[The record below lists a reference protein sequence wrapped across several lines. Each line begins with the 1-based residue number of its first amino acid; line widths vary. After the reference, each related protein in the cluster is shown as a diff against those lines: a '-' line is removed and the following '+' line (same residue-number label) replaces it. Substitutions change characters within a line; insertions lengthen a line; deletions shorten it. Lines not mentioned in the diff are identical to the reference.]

1 MTRSARHDVLFE
13 PLAIGPKTLRNRF
26 YQVPHCSGFGTEK
39 PLSQAAL
46 RAMKAEGGWAAVCTE
61 YAPVSADSDST
72 PSVSAR
78 LWDDDDARNL
88 AVMCEAVHRYGTLAG
103 IELHHE
109 GMIANPRGSRWPA
122 IGPSQIANV
131 AYPDAAAPKQMDID
145 DIRRVQRDWVAAAI
159 RARDIGFDIV
169 YVQGSHSALLAQFLS
184 PRLNHRTDSYGG
196 SLENRAR
203 IWLETLELVRQ
214 AVGSDCV
221 IAARLAVDAL
231 GPWGATIDDGLRF
244 VELANHLVDVWDI
257 TVGAIAGFERLDSAA
272 SRFFGEGYELHWT
285 RQVRAVTDKPII
297 GVGRFTNPDT
307 MAELVRHRD
316 LDIIG
321 AARPSIADPFLP
333 KKVEEGRYGEIR
345 ECIGCNICYSRA
357 EYGGHLGCTQN
368 ATAGEEYR
376 RGWHPE
382 RFSRA
387 RTADKSVL
395 VIGAGPAG
403 LECAI
408 VLAKRGYDR
417 VHLIEKD
424 ADVGG
429 CVRWISRLPG
439 LGEWRKVLDWRLLEL
454 DRLRSNVE
462 VITSKSLEAVDVL
475 SYGAELVV
483 LATGSRWAGNG
494 FNGLTFEAIA
504 GADDSQD
511 FVLTPEQVML
521 EDKRPPGEQVIV
533 YDCDGYFMGS
543 SIAEL
548 LQLDGYQVTI
558 VTPHLEVAPLCN
570 ETLEAPRL
578 RHRLHELGIEV
589 VTTASLSS
597 LNERAAQIRHQFGQ
611 VTEVAV
617 SAAVLVTQRLSRAEL
632 YHDLIG
638 RNLQGTG
645 IEGIY
650 RIGDCVAPRI
660 LADAI
665 FDGHRLGREID
676 SPDPGTPL
684 LHRRE
689 RLVADAAPLDW
700 SRMSRGARVIPVTT
714 R

>member
-1 MTRSARHDVLFE
+1 VTRSPRHDVLFE

-26 YQVPHCSGFGTEK
+26 YQVPHCSGFGTQK

-46 RAMKAEGGWAAVCTE
+46 RGTKAEGGWAAVCTE
-61 YAPVSADSDST
+61 YAPVSADSDSM

-88 AVMCEAVHRYGTLAG
+88 ALMCEAVHRYGSLAG
-103 IELHHE
+103 VELHHE
-109 GMIANPRGSRWPA
+109 GMIANPRESRWPA
-122 IGPSQIANV
+122 VGPSQIASV
-131 AYPDAAAPKQMDID
+131 AYPDGAAPKEMDID
-145 DIRRVQRDWVAAAI
+145 DIRRVQRDWAAAAT

-169 YVQGSHSALLAQFLS
+169 YVQGAHSALLAQFLS
-184 PRLNHRTDSYGG
+184 PSLNRRTDSYGG

-203 IWLETLELVRQ
+203 LWLETLELVRK
-214 AVGSDCV
+214 ATGDDCA

-231 GPWGATIDDGLRF
+231 GPWGATLDDGLRF
-244 VELANHLVDVWDI
+244 VELADHLVDLWDI

-272 SRFFGEGYELHWT
+272 SRFFGEGYELQWT
-285 RQVRAVTDKPII
+285 RQVRAVTDKPLI

-307 MAELVRHRD
+307 MADLVRQRD

-333 KKVEEGRYGEIR
+333 KKIEEGRYEEIR
-345 ECIGCNICYSRA
+345 ECIGCNVCYSRA
-357 EYGGHLGCTQN
+357 EYGGHIGCTQN

-387 RTADKSVL
+387 RTASKSVL
-395 VIGAGPAG
+395 VVGAGPAG

-408 VLAKRGYDR
+408 VLAKRGHNR

-424 ADVGG
+424 AHAGG

-454 DRLRSNVE
+454 DRLRGNVE
-462 VITSKSLEAVDVL
+462 VITGTALDTADVL

-483 LATGSRWAGNG
+483 LATGSRWAGDG
-494 FNGLTFEAIA
+494 FNGITFEAIA
-504 GADDSQD
+504 GADDSQN

-521 EDKRPPGEQVIV
+521 EGKRPPGERVIV
-533 YDCDGYFMGS
+533 YDCEGYFMGAS
-543 SIAEL
+543 LAEL
-548 LQLDGYQVTI
+548 LRLDGYQMTI

-570 ETLEAPRL
+570 ETLEGPRL
-578 RHRLHELGIEV
+578 RHRLHELGIEML
-589 VTTASLSS
+589 TTASLASVT
-597 LNERAAQIRHQFGQ
+597 ERGARIRDQFGQ
-611 VTEVAV
+611 VTETAA
-617 SAAVLVTQRLSRAEL
+617 SAAVLVTQRLSCTEL
-632 YHDLIG
+632 YNDLAG
-638 RNLQGTG
+638 RDLQGTG

-650 RIGDCVAPRI
+650 RTGDCVAPRL

-676 SPDPGTPL
+676 SRDPRTPL
-684 LHRRE
+684 PYRRE
-689 RLVADAAPLDW
+689 RLVVDDA
-700 SRMSRGARVIPVTT
+700 SVIRAR
-714 R
+714 

>member
-1 MTRSARHDVLFE
+1 MNPDGKVTRFPRHDILFE

-26 YQVPHCSGFGTEK
+26 YQVPHCSGFGTQK

-46 RAMKAEGGWAAVCTE
+46 RGVKAEGGWAAVCTE
-61 YAPVSADSDST
+61 YAPVSADSDSM

-88 AVMCEAVHRYGTLAG
+88 ALMCEAVHRYGSLAG
-103 IELHHE
+103 VELHHE
-109 GMIANPRGSRWPA
+109 GMIANPRESRWPA
-122 IGPSQIANV
+122 VGPSQIANV
-131 AYPDAAAPKQMDID
+131 AYPDGAAPKEMDID
-145 DIRRVQRDWVAAAI
+145 DIRRVQRDWASAAT

-169 YVQGSHSALLAQFLS
+169 YVQGAHSALLAQFLS
-184 PRLNHRTDSYGG
+184 PSLNRRTDRYGG

-203 IWLETLELVRQ
+203 LWLETLELVRK
-214 AVGSDCV
+214 AVGDDCA

-231 GPWGATIDDGLRF
+231 GPWGATLDDGLRF
-244 VELANHLVDVWDI
+244 VELADQLVDLWDI

-272 SRFFGEGYELHWT
+272 SRFFGEGYELDWT
-285 RQVRAVTDKPII
+285 RQVRAVTDKPLI

-307 MAELVRHRD
+307 MAELVRRRD

-333 KKVEEGRYGEIR
+333 KKIEEGRYEEIR

-357 EYGGHLGCTQN
+357 EYGGHIGCTQN
-368 ATAGEEYR
+368 ATTGEEYR

-387 RTADKSVL
+387 RTASKSVL
-395 VIGAGPAG
+395 VVGAGPAG

-408 VLAKRGYDR
+408 VLAKRGHDR

-454 DRLRSNVE
+454 DRFRGNIEL
-462 VITSKSLEAVDVL
+462 ITGTTLEAADVL

-494 FNGLTFEAIA
+494 FNGITFEGIA
-504 GADDSQD
+504 GADDSQN

-521 EDKRPPGEQVIV
+521 EGKRPPGGRVIV
-533 YDCDGYFMGS
+533 YDCDGYFMGAGL
-543 SIAEL
+543 AEL

-570 ETLEAPRL
+570 ETLEGPRL
-578 RHRLHELGIEV
+578 RHRLHELGIEM

-597 LNERAAQIRHQFGQ
+597 VTERGARIRDFGQ
-611 VTEVAV
+611 ETEVAA
-617 SAAVLVTQRLSRAEL
+617 SAAVLVTQRLSCTEL
-632 YHDLIG
+632 YNDLTG
-638 RNLQGTG
+638 RDLQGTG

-650 RIGDCVAPRI
+650 RTGDCVAPRL

-676 SPDPGTPL
+676 SRDPRTPL
-684 LHRRE
+684 PYRRE
-689 RLVADAAPLDW
+689 RMVADAAP
-700 SRMSRGARVIPVTT
+700 AR
-714 R
+714 RAR

>member
-1 MTRSARHDVLFE
+1 VTRSPRHDVLFE
-13 PLAIGPKTLRNRF
+13 PLAIGPKTLRSRF
-26 YQVPHCSGFGTEK
+26 YQVPHCSGFGTQK

-46 RAMKAEGGWAAVCTE
+46 RGVKAEGGWAAVCTE
-61 YAPVSADSDST
+61 YAPVSADSDSM

-78 LWDDDDARNL
+78 LWDDEDARNL
-88 AVMCEAVHRYGTLAG
+88 ALMCEAVHRHGSLAG
-103 IELHHE
+103 VELHHE
-109 GMIANPRGSRWPA
+109 GMIANPRESRWPA
-122 IGPSQIANV
+122 VGPSQIANV
-131 AYPDAAAPKQMDID
+131 AYPDGAAPKEMDID
-145 DIRRVQRDWVAAAI
+145 DIRRVQRDWASAAI

-169 YVQGSHSALLAQFLS
+169 YVQGAHSALLAQFLS
-184 PRLNHRTDSYGG
+184 PRLNRRTDRYGG

-203 IWLETLELVRQ
+203 LWLETLELVRK
-214 AVGSDCV
+214 AVGDDCA

-231 GPWGATIDDGLRF
+231 GPWGATLDDGLRF
-244 VELANHLVDVWDI
+244 VELADHLVDLWDI

-272 SRFFGEGYELHWT
+272 SRFFGEGYELQWT
-285 RQVRAVTDKPII
+285 RQVRAVTDKPLI

-307 MAELVRHRD
+307 MADLVRRRD

-333 KKVEEGRYGEIR
+333 KKIEEGRYEEIR

-357 EYGGHLGCTQN
+357 EYGGHIGCTQN

-387 RTADKSVL
+387 RTVSKSVL
-395 VIGAGPAG
+395 VVGAGPAG

-408 VLAKRGYDR
+408 VLAKRGHDR

-424 ADVGG
+424 ADAGG
-429 CVRWISRLPG
+429 CVRWISQLPG

-454 DRLRSNVE
+454 DRLRGNVE
-462 VITSKSLEAVDVL
+462 VITGTTLEAADVL

-494 FNGLTFEAIA
+494 FNGITFEAIA
-504 GADDSQD
+504 GADDSQN

-521 EDKRPPGEQVIV
+521 EGKRPPGERVIV
-533 YDCDGYFMGS
+533 YDCEGYFMGAS
-543 SIAEL
+543 LAEL
-548 LQLDGYQVTI
+548 LRLDGYQVTI
-558 VTPHLEVAPLCN
+558 VTPHLEAAPLCN
-570 ETLEAPRL
+570 ETLEGPRL
-578 RHRLHELGIEV
+578 RHRLHELGIEML
-589 VTTASLSS
+589 TTASLSS
-597 LNERAAQIRHQFGQ
+597 VTERGARIRDQFGQ
-611 VTEVAV
+611 VTDVAA
-617 SAAVLVTQRLSRAEL
+617 SAAVLVTQRLSRTEL
-632 YHDLIG
+632 YNDLAG
-638 RNLQGTG
+638 RDLQGTG

-650 RIGDCVAPRI
+650 RTGDCVAPRL

-676 SPDPGTPL
+676 SGAPRTPL
-684 LHRRE
+684 PYRRE
-689 RLVADAAPLDW
+689 RLVADVAP
-700 SRMSRGARVIPVTT
+700 RE
-714 R
+714 

>member
-1 MTRSARHDVLFE
+1 MHPNGKVTRSPRHDVLFE

-26 YQVPHCSGFGTEK
+26 YQVPHCSGFGTQK

-46 RAMKAEGGWAAVCTE
+46 RGMKAEGGWAAVCTE
-61 YAPVSADSDST
+61 YAPVSADSDSM

-78 LWDDDDARNL
+78 LWDEDDARNL
-88 AVMCEAVHRYGTLAG
+88 ALMCEAVHRYESLAG
-103 IELHHE
+103 VELHHE
-109 GMIANPRGSRWPA
+109 GMIANPRESRWPA
-122 IGPSQIANV
+122 IGPSQVANV
-131 AYPDAAAPKQMDID
+131 VYPDGAAPKEMDID
-145 DIRRVQRDWVAAAI
+145 DIRRVQRDWAAAAI
-159 RARDIGFDIV
+159 RARDVGFDIV
-169 YVQGSHSALLAQFLS
+169 YVQGAHSALLAQFLS
-184 PRLNHRTDSYGG
+184 PRLNRRTDRYGG
-196 SLENRAR
+196 SPENRAR
-203 IWLETLELVRQ
+203 LWLETLELVRK
-214 AVGSDCV
+214 AIGDDCA

-231 GPWGATIDDGLRF
+231 GPWGATLNDGLRF
-244 VELANHLVDVWDI
+244 VELADHLVDLWDI

-285 RQVRAVTDKPII
+285 RQVRAITDKPII

-307 MAELVRHRD
+307 MAELVRQRD

-333 KKVEEGRYGEIR
+333 KKIEEGRYGEIR

-357 EYGGHLGCTQN
+357 EYGGHIGCTQN

-382 RFSRA
+382 IFSRA
-387 RTADKSVL
+387 GTTGKSVL
-395 VIGAGPAG
+395 VVGAGPAG

-408 VLAKRGYDR
+408 VLAKRGHNR

-424 ADVGG
+424 ADIGG

-439 LGEWRKVLDWRLLEL
+439 LSEWRKLLDWRQLEL
-454 DRLRSNVE
+454 DRFRRDVE
-462 VITSKSLEAVDVL
+462 VITSTTLEAGDVL

-494 FNGLTFEAIA
+494 FNGITFEAIA
-504 GADDSQD
+504 GADDSRN

-521 EDKRPPGEQVIV
+521 DDKRPPGEQVIV
-533 YDCDGYFMGS
+533 YDCDGYFMGAGL
-543 SIAEL
+543 AEL

-570 ETLEAPRL
+570 ETLEGPRL
-578 RHRLHELGIEV
+578 RHRLHELGIEML
-589 VTTASLSS
+589 TTASLSS
-597 LNERAAQIRHQFGQ
+597 VTERGARICDQFGR
-611 VTEVAV
+611 VTEVAA
-617 SAAVLVTQRLSRAEL
+617 SAAVLVTQRLSCTGL
-632 YHDLIG
+632 YNDLAG
-638 RNLQGTG
+638 RDLEAAG
-645 IEGIY
+645 IKGIY
-650 RIGDCVAPRI
+650 RIGDCVAPRL

-676 SPDPGTPL
+676 SCDPGTPRPY
-684 LHRRE
+684 RRE
-689 RLVADAAPLDW
+689 RLVADAAPL
-700 SRMSRGARVIPVTT
+700 
-714 R
+714 

>member
-1 MTRSARHDVLFE
+1 MNPDGQVTRFPRHDVLFE

-26 YQVPHCSGFGTEK
+26 YQVPHCSGFGTQK

-46 RAMKAEGGWAAVCTE
+46 RGVKAEGGWAAVCTE
-61 YAPVSADSDST
+61 YAPVSADSDSM

-88 AVMCEAVHRYGTLAG
+88 ALMCEAVHRYGSLAG
-103 IELHHE
+103 VELHHE
-109 GMIANPRGSRWPA
+109 GMIANPRESRWPA
-122 IGPSQIANV
+122 VGPSQIANV
-131 AYPDAAAPKQMDID
+131 AYPDGAAPKEMDID
-145 DIRRVQRDWVAAAI
+145 DIRRVQRDWASAAT

-169 YVQGSHSALLAQFLS
+169 YVQGAHSALLAQFLS
-184 PRLNHRTDSYGG
+184 PSLNRRTDRYGG

-203 IWLETLELVRQ
+203 LWLETLELVRK
-214 AVGSDCV
+214 AVGDDCAV
-221 IAARLAVDAL
+221 AARLAVDAL
-231 GPWGATIDDGLRF
+231 GPWGATLDDGLRF
-244 VELANHLVDVWDI
+244 VELADPLVDLWDI

-272 SRFFGEGYELHWT
+272 SRFFGEGYELQWT
-285 RQVRAVTDKPII
+285 RQVRAVTDKPLI

-307 MAELVRHRD
+307 MAELVRRRD

-333 KKVEEGRYGEIR
+333 KKIEEGRYEEIR

-357 EYGGHLGCTQN
+357 EYGGHIGCTQN
-368 ATAGEEYR
+368 ATTGEEYR

-387 RTADKSVL
+387 RTASKSVL
-395 VIGAGPAG
+395 VVGAGPAG
-403 LECAI
+403 LESAI
-408 VLAKRGYDR
+408 VLAKRGHDR

-454 DRLRSNVE
+454 DRFRGNIEL
-462 VITSKSLEAVDVL
+462 ITGTTLEAADVL

-494 FNGLTFEAIA
+494 FSGITFEGIA
-504 GADDSQD
+504 GADDSQN

-521 EDKRPPGEQVIV
+521 EGKRPPGGRVIV
-533 YDCDGYFMGS
+533 YDCDGYFMGAGL
-543 SIAEL
+543 AEL

-570 ETLEAPRL
+570 ETLEGPRL
-578 RHRLHELGIEV
+578 RHRLHELGIEML
-589 VTTASLSS
+589 TTASLTSVT
-597 LNERAAQIRHQFGQ
+597 ERGARIGDQFGQ
-611 VTEVAV
+611 VTEVAA
-617 SAAVLVTQRLSRAEL
+617 SAAVLVTQRLSCTGL
-632 YHDLIG
+632 YNDLVA
-638 RNLQGTG
+638 RDLQGTG

-650 RIGDCVAPRI
+650 RIGDCVAPRL

-676 SPDPGTPL
+676 SRDPRTPL
-684 LHRRE
+684 PYRRE
-689 RLVADAAPLDW
+689 RLVADAAP
-700 SRMSRGARVIPVTT
+700 AR
-714 R
+714 RAS

>member
-1 MTRSARHDVLFE
+1 VNPDGKVTRFPRHDVLFE

-26 YQVPHCSGFGTEK
+26 YQVPHCSGFGTQK

-46 RAMKAEGGWAAVCTE
+46 RGVKAEGGWAAVCTE
-61 YAPVSADSDST
+61 YAPVSADSDSM

-88 AVMCEAVHRYGTLAG
+88 ALMCEAVHRYGSLAG
-103 IELHHE
+103 VELHHE
-109 GMIANPRGSRWPA
+109 GMIANPRESRWPA
-122 IGPSQIANV
+122 VGPSQIANV
-131 AYPDAAAPKQMDID
+131 AYPDGAAPKAMDID
-145 DIRRVQRDWVAAAI
+145 DIRRVQRDWASAATS
-159 RARDIGFDIV
+159 ARDIGFDIV
-169 YVQGSHSALLAQFLS
+169 YVQGAHSALLAQFLS
-184 PRLNHRTDSYGG
+184 PSLNRRTDRYGG

-203 IWLETLELVRQ
+203 LWLETLELVRKL
-214 AVGSDCV
+214 VGDDCA

-231 GPWGATIDDGLRF
+231 GPWGATLDDGLRF
-244 VELANHLVDVWDI
+244 VELADHLVDLWDI

-272 SRFFGEGYELHWT
+272 SRFFGEGYELDWT
-285 RQVRAVTDKPII
+285 RQVRAVTNKPLI

-307 MAELVRHRD
+307 MAELVRRRD

-333 KKVEEGRYGEIR
+333 KKIEEGRYEEIR

-357 EYGGHLGCTQN
+357 EYGGHIGCTQN
-368 ATAGEEYR
+368 ATTGEEYR

-387 RTADKSVL
+387 RTASKNVL
-395 VIGAGPAG
+395 VVGAGPAG

-408 VLAKRGYDR
+408 VLAKRGHDR
-417 VHLIEKD
+417 VHLIEKH

-454 DRLRSNVE
+454 DRFRGNIEL
-462 VITSKSLEAVDVL
+462 ITGTTLEAADVL

-494 FNGLTFEAIA
+494 FNGITFEGIA
-504 GADDSQD
+504 GADDSQN

-521 EDKRPPGEQVIV
+521 EGKRPPGERVIV
-533 YDCDGYFMGS
+533 YDCEGYFMGAS
-543 SIAEL
+543 LAEL

-570 ETLEAPRL
+570 ETLEGPRL
-578 RHRLHELGIEV
+578 RHHLHELGIEM

-597 LNERAAQIRHQFGQ
+597 VTERGARIRDQFGQ
-611 VTEVAV
+611 ETEVAA
-617 SAAVLVTQRLSRAEL
+617 SAAVLVTQRLSCTEL
-632 YHDLIG
+632 YNDLTG
-638 RNLQGTG
+638 RDLQGTG

-650 RIGDCVAPRI
+650 RTGDCVAPRL

-676 SPDPGTPL
+676 SRDPRTPL
-684 LHRRE
+684 PYRRE
-689 RLVADAAPLDW
+689 GLVADAAH
-700 SRMSRGARVIPVTT
+700 AR
-714 R
+714 RAR